1 MGLKKQVWTSQLMEN
16 FYPKTTFLSKV
27 RDYSAFVD
35 NDRIHIPSAGVDP
48 KVLINNTTYPI
59 KTIIREDYDNDIEL
73 DVFSTENT
81 KLRRPEDLELSYNK
95 LESVLS
101 QHRNTLQVA
110 VAKKAIHAFAPSA
123 DTKDTP
129 VIKTTGAAKDN
140 RKRIT
145 FEDILTLKE
154 RFDDALIP
162 LEERFLV
169 LHPKHVNDLMLEDL
183 QLFKDLTDLDNGE
196 PRRFAG
202 FGCYSF
208 PYMPVYGSDLSK
220 VAFSEDMSGNF
231 ASVAFHAKEVM
242 RADGSIYMYAR
253 YDDPEE
259 RATIVGFDKRFIAVP
274 IRNKGIG
281 AIVSAAV

>member
-1 MGLKKQVWTSQLMEN
+1 MALNKQVWTSQIMEN
-16 FYPKTTFLSKV
+16 FYPKTNFLNKV
-27 RDYSAFVD
+27 RDYSGFVD

-59 KTIIREDYDNDIEL
+59 KTVMREDYDNDIEL

-81 KLRRPEDLELSYNK
+81 KVRRPDSLELSYDK

-101 QHRNTLQVA
+101 QHRSTLQVA
-110 VAKKAIHAFAPSA
+110 VAKKAIHAFAPSE

-129 VIKTTGAAKDN
+129 VIKTTGATTN
-140 RKRIT
+140 SRKRIK

-154 RFDDALIP
+154 RFDEALIP
-162 LEERFLV
+162 LEDRYLV
-169 LHPKHVNDLMLEDL
+169 LHPKHVTDLMLEDL
-183 QLFKDLTDLDNGE
+183 ELFKDLTDLKDGE

-208 PYMPVYGSDLSK
+208 PFMPVYSNLSK
-220 VAFSEDMSGNF
+220 VAFSEEMEGSF

-242 RADGSIYMYAR
+242 RADGSIYMYSR
-253 YDDPEE
+253 VDDPEE

-274 IRNKGIG
+274 IRGKGIG